1 MSKKAKR
8 RWLQLF
14 GFLTGLLFGYF
25 RAQQIQSLFP
35 VLGISVGIGYFL
47 LSKTASDK
55 DKDLDDIAWFI
66 PLQMIMY
73 FIIGGALSSSIVL
86 AIELYTN

>member
-14 GFLTGLLFGYF
+14 GFVTGLVFGTL
-25 RAQQIQSLFP
+25 RPDQIQSLFP
-35 VLGISVGIGYFL
+35 VLGITVGIGYFI
-47 LSKTASDK
+47 SAKVASDNEK
-55 DKDLDDIAWFI
+55 ELDEIAWFI

-73 FIIGGALSSSIVL
+73 FIIGGAVSSSIVL
-86 AIELYTN
+86 AIELYSN

>member
-14 GFLTGLLFGYF
+14 GCLVGLLFGF
-25 RAQQIQSLFP
+25 MRPAQIQQLFP
-35 VLGISVGIGYFL
+35 VLGISVGIGYFI
-47 LSKTASDK
+47 LSRVASDDEK
-55 DKDLDDIAWFI
+55 DFDDIGWFI

-73 FIIGGALSSSIVL
+73 FIIGGAVSSSIIL
-86 AIELYTN
+86 AIELYSS